1 VVVATRGRGW
11 EEEAGGTDLRRW
23 QRWERQAEERR
34 LCEVGFHQVDFYP
47 RCDWDGR
54 CKSIRPVM
62 NDQKK
67 SGFIRKMAL
76 FRFHDPFTVFFL
88 LFLL

>member
-1 VVVATRGRGW
+1 
-11 EEEAGGTDLRRW
+11 
-23 QRWERQAEERR
+23 
-34 LCEVGFHQVDFYP
+34 
-47 RCDWDGR
+47 
-54 CKSIRPVM
+54 VM